1 MAVLALK
8 CNDDHLHHGRT
19 ARKQDIK
26 PGALSL
32 LRTRLCLVLLMLL
45 LVVVGVGRSV
55 ASADTSPPDEYEV
68 KVAFIYNFAKFVE
81 WPAKAFKGSSSP
93 IVIGI
98 VGRDPFNSTI
108 DAAVKGRHVN
118 GRPFTVKRL
127 KWGSEIKNCHILFV
141 SSSEKDKVK
150 ELPDLLKGAPV
161 LTVGETPGFAKGG
174 GIINFIMEND
184 SLRFEINVEAAKRA
198 HLTISSRLLS
208 LAKIVSD

>member
-1 MAVLALK
+1 M
-8 CNDDHLHHGRT
+8 
-19 ARKQDIK
+19 
-26 PGALSL
+26 
-32 LRTRLCLVLLMLL
+32 LLMSSF
-45 LVVVGVGRSV
+45 VVVGVGRLV
-55 ASADTSPPDEYEV
+55 ASAETSPPDEYEV

-81 WPAKAFKGSSSP
+81 WPPKTFEGSSSP

-118 GRPFTVKRL
+118 GRPFAVKRL
-127 KWGSEIKNCHILFV
+127 KWGSEMKNCHILFV

-161 LTVGETPGFAKGG
+161 LTVGETTGFAKCG
-174 GIINFIMEND
+174 GIINFVMEND
-184 SLRFEINVEAAKRA
+184 SVRFEINVETAKRA